1 MPHQTCR
8 ITGVALWFLP
18 VTTRVPL
25 KFGTE
30 ALTSVTCA
38 RVKLTVQ
45 GPDGRSASGWG
56 ETPLSVQWVWPSTL
70 PYAPRHQALQDF
82 CQRLTHAWNTFDES
96 GHPMRLGNAFNES
109 MLPRLQA
116 AFNAER
122 TAKGLDPLPHL
133 AALVCNSAFDIAL
146 HDAFGHLI
154 GLSAFDLLKPEAFP
168 ETVEQFLSPANHS
181 GVSFQGQTLSQF
193 LLPAR
198 RHSLEAWHL
207 VGGLDPIDA
216 SELNGSEP
224 HDDHPVLLAD
234 WIIRDALRCLKI
246 KLRGNDA
253 DWDYQR
259 LVRVGRLGLPLGV
272 TDLTA
277 DFNCTVRDPAY
288 VCGILDQL
296 QRDHPDLFQALTYVE
311 QPFPYDLEAHPI
323 PVHEVS
329 RRKPLFLDESA
340 HDWRLVRLG
349 RELGWTGV
357 ALKTCKTQTGALL
370 SAAWAQA
377 HGMQLMVQDLTN
389 PRLAQIPHCL
399 LAAHL
404 PTLRGVETNAMQF
417 YPAAS
422 DLEATVHPG
431 LYQRRNGC
439 VNLSSLTGPGFGYAG
454 AETVRELPAPALRL
468 GSS

>member
-82 CQRLTHAWNTFDES
+82 CQRLAHAWNTFDES

-168 ETVEQFLSPANHS
+168 ETLEQFLSPANHS

-234 WIIRDALRCLKI
+234 WIIRDALRCLKV

-253 DWDYQR
+253 AWDYQR

>member
-1 MPHQTCR
+1 
-8 ITGVALWFLP
+8 
-18 VTTRVPL
+18 
-25 KFGTE
+25 
-30 ALTSVTCA
+30 
-38 RVKLTVQ
+38 
-45 GPDGRSASGWG
+45 
-56 ETPLSVQWVWPSTL
+56 
-70 PYAPRHQALQDF
+70 
-82 CQRLTHAWNTFDES
+82 
-96 GHPMRLGNAFNES
+96 
-109 MLPRLQA
+109 
-116 AFNAER
+116 
-122 TAKGLDPLPHL
+122 
-133 AALVCNSAFDIAL
+133 
-146 HDAFGHLI
+146 
-154 GLSAFDLLKPEAFP
+154 
-168 ETVEQFLSPANHS
+168 
-181 GVSFQGQTLSQF
+181 
-193 LLPAR
+193 
-198 RHSLEAWHL
+198 
-207 VGGLDPIDA
+207 
-216 SELNGSEP
+216 
-224 HDDHPVLLAD
+224 VLLAD
-234 WIIRDALRCLKI
+234 WIVRDALQCLKI

-296 QRDHPDLFQALTYVE
+296 ERDQPDLFRALTYVE

-370 SAAWAQA
+370 SAAWAQT

-431 LYQRRNGC
+431 LYRRRDGC
-439 VNLSSLTGPGFGYAG
+439 VDLSTLTGPGFGYAG
-454 AETVRELPAPALRL
+454 AETVRDLPAPSLNLRDWDP
-468 GSS
+468 S